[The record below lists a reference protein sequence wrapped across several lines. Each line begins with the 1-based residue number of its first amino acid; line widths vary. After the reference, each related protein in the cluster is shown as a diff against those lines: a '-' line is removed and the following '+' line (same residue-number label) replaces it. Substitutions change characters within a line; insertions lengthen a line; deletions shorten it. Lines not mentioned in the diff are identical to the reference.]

1 MSVKYKLILLNTLNV
16 AENGD
21 DIFGTC
27 VRVRR
32 GSIEHGTA
40 FAFKRFF
47 GPLFDMRTVQCRT
60 NNFSLAAFLWK
71 KELIILL

>member
-27 VRVRR
+27 VRV
-32 GSIEHGTA
+32 S
-40 FAFKRFF
+40 
-47 GPLFDMRTVQCRT
+47 V
-60 NNFSLAAFLWK
+60 
-71 KELIILL
+71 